1 MYPLSNTW
9 CFRIP
14 DDRTLNCTAESL
26 EAAKAVRTLKQRGG
40 KSPHHSRAEQTQI
53 EVLAHIPSDG
63 CTSAGAA
70 TSSGGSAT
78 WMSTGTALK
87 KHVLDCTIW
96 RRRTMLCLPVHMPTS
111 QRVPPR
117 AATGPD
123 SSVVVLRFIFAL
135 AVHTATTTAAT
146 VSVKE
151 GADES
156 HRQLGASDCKQ
167 RVGQEQ
173 RPERRI
179 VLQLLRQPWKRRGQ
193 ALVASGRK
201 CQVRPERPCLRRLL
215 RVQDELQAARG
226 PRPERRIVLQLLRQ
240 PWEWRGALEGGR
252 KRQVPLGRP
261 CLLEL
266 LPVRRLP
273 PGREEPGRGHQRVA
287 LPSSRA
293 PTRPL
298 SPFCRLRGSA
308 QAAPTNRESL
318 PSGAQSHD
326 L

>member
-26 EAAKAVRTLKQRGG
+26 AAKAVRTLKQ
-40 KSPHHSRAEQTQI
+40 SPHQSRAEQTQI
-53 EVLAHIPSDG
+53 EVLAQIPSDG
-63 CTSAGAA
+63 CTTLPSAGAA

-173 RPERRI
+173 SAGSCCNFCDNPGNGVDKPWWRPGANAKCDRDDLACAGCSECKTKHCRQREGHDQSAGSCCNFCALGRMATKKRRRI
-179 VLQLLRQPWKRRGQ
+179 TANGNK
-193 ALVASGRK
+193 K
-201 CQVRPERPCLRRLL
+201 
-215 RVQDELQAARG
+215 
-226 PRPERRIVLQLLRQ
+226 
-240 PWEWRGALEGGR
+240 
-252 KRQVPLGRP
+252 
-261 CLLEL
+261 
-266 LPVRRLP
+266 
-273 PGREEPGRGHQRVA
+273 
-287 LPSSRA
+287 A
-293 PTRPL
+293 PH
-298 SPFCRLRGSA
+298 CM
-308 QAAPTNRESL
+308 NI
-318 PSGAQSHD
+318 
-326 L
+326 